1 MNLLDAAIAFA
12 LSIAGFATVVT
23 VIVEIIHR
31 IFRLRPKGLREMLIQ
46 HFDDLIKPALEK
58 RLGEIEKEAE
68 EIPKKIE
75 KLRVDLIDKVVGN
88 PLRRQQLEELRSES
102 SGRALTNV
110 PKRVVN
116 AITRLPKRI
125 MNSMFEYTEISVE
138 DYLQRFPDADVFHYL
153 KDLGKKELNELLEGF
168 DKKYE
173 EYEKAISNF
182 FKRRA
187 QLLALIVGIGLAV
200 GANIHGLRLFER
212 YIENPELTARII
224 AQTDEIGSA
233 IKATQDRIANQSD
246 TNDENLQIIQREL
259 QRSKELMGN
268 LASTGLPIGWNFYPH
283 CPTSKPQE
291 GVASYDPDCGPVI
304 ALARNADN
312 KSDSAAKNADI
323 KVDSAAK
330 KTDIK
335 SDSTLV
341 RIYTTFKLDFFGFLQ
356 WLFVVI
362 VTGMLIGLGGPFWF
376 DVSRRL
382 AGIRQQISPGRDDRE
397 TTEQA
402 PKTGARRE
410 ELIKNLAAK
419 AEPVNSRRARRRL
432 MT

>member
-1 MNLLDAAIAFA
+1 
-12 LSIAGFATVVT
+12 
-23 VIVEIIHR
+23 
-31 IFRLRPKGLREMLIQ
+31 
-46 HFDDLIKPALEK
+46 
-58 RLGEIEKEAE
+58 
-68 EIPKKIE
+68 
-75 KLRVDLIDKVVGN
+75 
-88 PLRRQQLEELRSES
+88 
-102 SGRALTNV
+102 
-110 PKRVVN
+110 
-116 AITRLPKRI
+116 
-125 MNSMFEYTEISVE
+125 MNSLFEYTEVSVE

-153 KDLGKKELNELLEGF
+153 KDLGKKELNEVFEGL

-187 QLLALIVGIGLAV
+187 QLLSLIVGIGLAI
-200 GANIHGLRLFER
+200 GANIHGLLLFER

-291 GVASYDPDCGPVI
+291 GAAPNDTDCGPVI
-304 ALARNADN
+304 ALAEE
-312 KSDSAAKNADI
+312 ADI
-323 KVDSAAK
+323 KA
-330 KTDIK
+330 
-335 SDSTLV
+335 DSTLV
-341 RIYTTFKLDFFGFLQ
+341 RIYTTMKLDFFGFLQ

-376 DVSRRL
+376 DVARRL
-382 AGIRQQISPGRDDRE
+382 AGIRRQISPGHDDRE

-410 ELIKNLAAK
+410 ELIKNLAGK
-419 AEPVNSRRARRRL
+419 AEPVNSRRVRRRL
-432 MT
+432 MS

>member
-31 IFRLRPKGLREMLIQ
+31 IFRLRPKGLRAMLVQ

-58 RLGEIEKEAE
+58 RLGEMAKEAK
-68 EIPKKIE
+68 EIPKPIE
-75 KLRVDLIDKVVGN
+75 ELQVDLIDKVIGN
-88 PLRRQQLEELRSES
+88 PLHRKQLDELRSES
-102 SGRALTNV
+102 SCSALFRLRKWV
-110 PKRVVN
+110 QN
-116 AITRLPKRI
+116 AIAYLPRLVA
-125 MNSMFEYTEISVE
+125 NSMLEYTEVSAE
-138 DYLQRFPDADVFHYL
+138 DYLLRLPDTDAFEYL
-153 KDLGKKELNELLEGF
+153 KQLGKGELKEFAESI
-168 DKKYE
+168 DKKYG
-173 EYEKAISNF
+173 EYEKAISDF

-187 QLLALIVGIGLAV
+187 QLLALIFGIGLAI

-212 YIENPELTARII
+212 YIDNPELTARVI

-233 IKATQDRIANQSD
+233 IKATQDRIANQSG

-268 LASTGLPIGWNFYPH
+268 LARTGLPMGWNFYPN

-291 GVASYDPDCGPVI
+291 GVALYDPDCGPVL
-304 ALARNADN
+304 ALA
-312 KSDSAAKNADI
+312 KEGEI
-323 KVDSAAK
+323 KVDPAAK
-330 KTDIK
+330 KTDIR

-341 RIYTTFKLDFFGFLQ
+341 RIYTTLKLDFLGFLQ

-376 DVSRRL
+376 DVARRL
-382 AGIRQQISPGRDDRE
+382 AGIRQQISPDRDDRE

>member
-31 IFRLRPKGLREMLIQ
+31 IFRLRPKGLRAMLIQ
-46 HFDDLIKPALEK
+46 HFDDLIMPALK
-58 RLGEIEKEAE
+58 KKLGEIEKETE
-68 EIPKKIE
+68 ERPKKIE
-75 KLRVDLIDKVVGN
+75 KLRVDLLDKVIGN

-102 SGRALTNV
+102 SGRALTNL

-116 AITRLPKRI
+116 AIAHLPKRI
-125 MNSMFEYTEISVE
+125 INSMFEYSEVSVE

-153 KDLGKKELNELLEGF
+153 KDLGRKELNEFLEGF
-168 DKKYE
+168 DKEYE

-187 QLLALIVGIGLAV
+187 QLLSLTVGIGLAI

-212 YIENPELTARII
+212 YIDNPELTARII
-224 AQTDEIGSA
+224 TQTDEIGSV

-259 QRSKELMGN
+259 QRSKELMGK

-283 CPTSKPQE
+283 CPTSTPQE
-291 GVASYDPDCGPVI
+291 GVAPHDTDCGPVI
-304 ALARNADN
+304 ALA
-312 KSDSAAKNADI
+312 KEADI
-323 KVDSAAK
+323 KA
-330 KTDIK
+330 
-335 SDSTLV
+335 DSTLAW
-341 RIYTTFKLDFFGFLQ
+341 IYTTLKLDFLGFLQ

-376 DVSRRL
+376 DVARRL